1 MKIISAVLLMMVLA
15 GCAQEYDTK
24 GVVYTG
30 VADLSI
36 QVHQFIASNE
46 VDDRKID
53 LTMTG
58 PHELTFSFNNKISH
72 IDFEEDVI
80 IIKSETEKSAWTAKK
95 VRGGFELEDG
105 TRLQYGKCKGW
116 TMCLLDSTNMP
127 ILKGRYLLTAKHT
140 EITLWMADGEKHVEL
155 LGLMTNGLFNRSR
168 NERESIE
175 SSLETLSTQVWTY

>member
-1 MKIISAVLLMMVLA
+1 MKGIISVLLIMVFA

-30 VADLSI
+30 EADLST
-36 QVHQFIASNE
+36 QVHQFVATNQ
-46 VDDRKID
+46 VDEKEIN

-58 PHELTFSFNNKISH
+58 PHELTFTFNTKISH

-80 IIKSETEKSAWTAKK
+80 IIKSETDRSEWTAKK

-105 TRLQYGKCKGW
+105 TRLQYGKCKDW
-116 TMCLLDSTNMP
+116 AICLLDSANLP
-127 ILKGRYLLTAKHT
+127 ILKGRYLLTSKHT
-140 EITLWMADGEKHVEL
+140 EITLWISESEKHVEL